1 MNKNTLQIF
10 QIDAFTSEIFK
21 GNPACVMPLDNWLPD
36 DTLLKIAK
44 ENNVSETAYFI
55 KKEDHFYLRWFTP
68 EIEMDLCGHAT
79 LATAYCLRN
88 HLNYKKDSVKFD
100 SMSGELVVKFNAD
113 YMQMD
118 FPHRKPLKSDL
129 PQNIL
134 DSLSIKP
141 IEILKSRD
149 YVLVYDNEDQIK
161 NIKID
166 KELFDKKNID
176 PGGVV
181 ITSVGT
187 KSDFVSRYFVPQCSF
202 FEDPVTG
209 STHCSLVPYWSEKLN
224 KKKLKSIQL
233 SERGGEMIC
242 EDVLN
247 RVLINGKAVTY
258 SEGHVHLK
266 Y

>member
-1 MNKNTLQIF
+1 
-10 QIDAFTSEIFK
+10 
-21 GNPACVMPLDNWLPD
+21 
-36 DTLLKIAK
+36 
-44 ENNVSETAYFI
+44 
-55 KKEDHFYLRWFTP
+55 
-68 EIEMDLCGHAT
+68 
-79 LATAYCLRN
+79 
-88 HLNYKKDSVKFD
+88 
-100 SMSGELVVKFNAD
+100 
-113 YMQMD
+113 
-118 FPHRKPLKSDL
+118 L

-149 YVLVYDNEDQIK
+149 YVLIYDNEDQIK

-166 KELFDKKNID
+166 KELFDRKNID

>member
-1 MNKNTLQIF
+1 MNKNALQIF

-21 GNPACVMPLDNWLPD
+21 GNPACVMPLDNWLPY

-44 ENNVSETAYFI
+44 ENNVSETAFFI

-118 FPHRKPLKSDL
+118 FPHRKPVKSDL

-149 YVLVYDNEDQIK
+149 YVLIYDNEDQIK

-166 KELFDKKNID
+166 KELFDRKNID

-181 ITSVGT
+181 ITSIGT

>member
-44 ENNVSETAYFI
+44 ENNVSETAYFT

-258 SEGHVHLK
+258 SDGHVHLK

>member
-129 PQNIL
+129 PLNIL

-209 STHCSLVPYWSEKLN
+209 STHCSLVPYWSEKLK

>member
-36 DTLLKIAK
+36 ELLLKIAK
-44 ENNVSETAYFI
+44 ENNVSETAFFI
-55 KKEDHFYLRWFTP
+55 KKDDHFYLRWFTP

-79 LATAYCLRN
+79 LATAYCL
-88 HLNYKKDSVKFD
+88 KKHMNFNKDLVKFD
-100 SMSGELVVKFNAD
+100 SMSGELIVKFEAD

-118 FPHRKPLKSDL
+118 FPHRKPIKSDL
-129 PQNIL
+129 PQNIM
-134 DSLSIKP
+134 DSLSIRPK
-141 IEILKSRD
+141 EILKSRD
-149 YVLVYDNEDQIK
+149 YVLVYENEDQIN

-166 KELFDKKNID
+166 KALFDKINID

-181 ITSVGT
+181 ITSVGN

-209 STHCSLVPYWSEKLN
+209 STHCSLVPYWSEKIGKN
-224 KKKLKSIQL
+224 ELKSIQL
-233 SERGGEMIC
+233 SERGGEMYC
-242 EDVLN
+242 VDKGD
-247 RVLINGKAVTY
+247 RVLIKGQAKTY
-258 SEGHVHLK
+258 SIGKVFL
-266 Y
+266 

>member
-1 MNKNTLQIF
+1 MNKNALQIF

-118 FPHRKPLKSDL
+118 FPHRKPVKSDL

-149 YVLVYDNEDQIK
+149 YVLIYENEDQIK

>member
-100 SMSGELVVKFNAD
+100 SMSGELVVKFNDD

-166 KELFDKKNID
+166 KELFDKKNIH

-258 SEGHVHLK
+258 SDGHVHLK

>member
-1 MNKNTLQIF
+1 MNKNALQIF

-44 ENNVSETAYFI
+44 ENNVSETAFFI

-118 FPHRKPLKSDL
+118 FPHRKPVKSDL

-149 YVLVYDNEDQIK
+149 YVLIYDNEDQIK

-166 KELFDKKNID
+166 KELFDRKNID

-181 ITSVGT
+181 ITSIGT

>member
-21 GNPACVMPLDNWLPD
+21 GNPACVIPLDNWLPD

-258 SEGHVHLK
+258 SDGHVHLK

>member
-113 YMQMD
+113 YLQMD
-118 FPHRKPLKSDL
+118 FPHRKPIKSDL

>member
-36 DTLLKIAK
+36 ELLLKIAK
-44 ENNVSETAYFI
+44 ENNVSETAFFI
-55 KKEDHFYLRWFTP
+55 KKDDHFYLRWFTP

-79 LATAYCLRN
+79 LATAYCL
-88 HLNYKKDSVKFD
+88 KKHMNFNKDLVKFD
-100 SMSGELVVKFNAD
+100 SMSGELIVKFDGD

-118 FPHRKPLKSDL
+118 FPHRKPTKSDL
-129 PQNIL
+129 PQNIM

-141 IEILKSRD
+141 REILKSRD
-149 YVLVYDNEDQIK
+149 YVLVYENEDQIK
-161 NIKID
+161 DIQIN

-181 ITSVGT
+181 ITSISE
-187 KSDFVSRYFVPQCSF
+187 KADFASRYFVPQCSF

-209 STHCSLVPYWSEKLN
+209 STHCSLVPYWSKKLN
-224 KKKLKSIQL
+224 KSKLKCIQL

-242 EDVLN
+242 EDLGD

-258 SEGHVHLK
+258 SEGYVHLK

>member
-36 DTLLKIAK
+36 ELLLKIAK
-44 ENNVSETAYFI
+44 ENNVSETAFFI
-55 KKEDHFYLRWFTP
+55 KKDDHFL
-68 EIEMDLCGHAT
+68 
-79 LATAYCLRN
+79 
-88 HLNYKKDSVKFD
+88 KKHMNFNKDFVKFD
-100 SMSGELVVKFNAD
+100 SMSGELMVKFDGD

-118 FPHRKPLKSDL
+118 FPHRKPTKSDL
-129 PQNIL
+129 PQNIM

-141 IEILKSRD
+141 REILKSRD
-149 YVLVYDNEDQIK
+149 YVLVYENEDQIK
-161 NIKID
+161 DIQIN

-181 ITSVGT
+181 ITSIS
-187 KSDFVSRYFVPQCSF
+187 KKADFVSRYFVPQCSF

-224 KKKLKSIQL
+224 KSKLKCIQL

-242 EDVLN
+242 EDLGD

-258 SEGHVHLK
+258 SEGYVHLK

>member
-44 ENNVSETAYFI
+44 ENNVSETAYFT
-55 KKEDHFYLRWFTP
+55 KKEDYFYLRWFTP

-100 SMSGELVVKFNAD
+100 SMSGELVVKFNDD

-258 SEGHVHLK
+258 SDGHVHLK

>member
-118 FPHRKPLKSDL
+118 FPHRKPVKSVL

-149 YVLVYDNEDQIK
+149 YVLIYDNEDQIK

-166 KELFDKKNID
+166 KELFDRKNID

-181 ITSVGT
+181 ITSIGT